1 MYKSLY
7 HKHRPEY
14 KGVTAAYLPPETLA
28 VTNTPRA
35 RHYVVLNRVRVLS
48 ALMSL
53 NCSVSLTCGFHSHIL
68 SPAPRGLFKLT
79 PRHPLLVD
87 CSCVAPEWIWGLLHP
102 LGLLEFVNS
111 SCCFHHPC
119 LGSVRWLPYP
129 CLRYS
134 WLLIHHFH
142 GRPGERRLQ
151 GCLIAAFQHQSRD
164 YERAVEG
171 IFTRVWSDRTRG
183 NGS

>member
-53 NCSVSLTCGFHSHIL
+53 NCSLSLTCGFHSHIL

-111 SCCFHHPC
+111 SCCFHQPC

-134 WLLIHHFH
+134 WLLIHPFSWTTW
-142 GRPGERRLQ
+142 RKKAPGMPYCSLSAPKQ
-151 GCLIAAFQHQSRD
+151 GLRESC
-164 YERAVEG
+164 
-171 IFTRVWSDRTRG
+171 RG
-183 NGS
+183 NFYEGMKW